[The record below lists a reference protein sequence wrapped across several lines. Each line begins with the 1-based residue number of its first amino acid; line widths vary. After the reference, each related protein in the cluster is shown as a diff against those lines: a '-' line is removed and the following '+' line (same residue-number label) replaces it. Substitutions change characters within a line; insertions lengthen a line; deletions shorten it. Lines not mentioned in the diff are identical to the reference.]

1 MKIRATILSLLHPNA
16 YDSIMVQKVG
26 KIVENDGGYRMID
39 LQESRKKIDE
49 VDRQMVELFEK
60 RMELAMDI
68 AEYKRSVGKP
78 IYDASREEEKLASL
92 MTLTRNEFNKKAVAD
107 LFKQI
112 MSMSRRLQY
121 MLLDNLQSLGFD
133 AVDQFSI
140 NKDTKVAFYGEK
152 GAYTEQ
158 AMLEYF
164 NIEVDGIPMGTF
176 GEVMQAIKEGKV
188 EYGVLPIENSSTGT
202 LSDIFD
208 LLAEYDNYIIGE
220 HLVKIEHNL
229 WGIAGAKIS
238 DINTVYSHRQG
249 LLQCSDF
256 LKQHPSMEQIE
267 GGSTAGSARKVLE
280 ENDITHAA
288 IASKRAGEYLG
299 LQILQEAIHNEDHN
313 TTRFIVISNKK
324 VYKKEAERTSICFA
338 LPHKSGSLYHM
349 LSHFIYNNVNMTK
362 IESRPI
368 VGKAFAY
375 RFFVDIEGGLDHP
388 AVKNALHCIEE
399 EAIEMKILGSYIP
412 VQA

>member
-1 MKIRATILSLLHPNA
+1 
-16 YDSIMVQKVG
+16 
-26 KIVENDGGYRMID
+26 MID
-39 LQESRKKIDE
+39 LLESRRKIDDI
-49 VDRQMVELFEK
+49 DRQMVELFEK

-68 AEYKRSVGKP
+68 ADYKKSVGKP
-78 IYDASREEEKLASL
+78 IFDAAREEEKLTALRAMAGS
-92 MTLTRNEFNKKAVAD
+92 EFNKKAVAD

-121 MLLDNLQSLGFD
+121 MLLESQASLGFT
-133 AVDQFSI
+133 AVEHFPI
-140 NKDTKVAFYGEK
+140 EKETRIAFYGER

-164 NIEVDGIPMGTF
+164 RTEASGIPMGTF
-176 GEVMQAIKEGKV
+176 EEVMQAVQDGAA

-208 LLAEYDNYIIGE
+208 LLSEYNVYIIGE
-220 HLVKIEHNL
+220 HMVKIEHNL
-229 WGIAGAKIS
+229 WGLPGAKLSEIRQ
-238 DINTVYSHRQG
+238 VYSHKQG
-249 LLQCSDF
+249 LLQCSQF
-256 LKQHPSMEQIE
+256 LAKHPQMKQIV

-280 ENDITHAA
+280 EQDITQAA

-299 LQILQEAIHNEDHN
+299 LSLLQEAIHDEDHN
-313 TTRFIVISNKK
+313 TTRFIIISNQKI
-324 VYKKEAERTSICFA
+324 YRETAERTSICFA

-368 VGKAFAY
+368 AGKAFAY
-375 RFFVDIEGGLDHP
+375 RFYVDIEGGLENP
-388 AVKNALHCIEE
+388 AVMNALHCIQE
-399 EAIEMKILGSYIP
+399 EALEMKILGSYIP
-412 VQA
+412 VEV